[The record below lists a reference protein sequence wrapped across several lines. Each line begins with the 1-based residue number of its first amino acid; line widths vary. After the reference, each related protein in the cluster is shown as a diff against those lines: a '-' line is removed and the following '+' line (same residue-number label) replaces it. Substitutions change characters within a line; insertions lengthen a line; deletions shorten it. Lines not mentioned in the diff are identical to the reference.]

1 MADLFGGLMGA
12 LKKVV
17 LTTKEVS
24 PENPLQDM
32 VFERGVYEFF
42 DEKGKQAD
50 LGKWVT
56 IKMRDMQCCCIAVAA
71 MYCCATVQL
80 FVVETKAL
88 STVETAHLLCASYT
102 GHL

>member
-50 LGKWVT
+50 LGK
-56 IKMRDMQCCCIAVAA
+56 
-71 MYCCATVQL
+71 
-80 FVVETKAL
+80 
-88 STVETAHLLCASYT
+88 
-102 GHL
+102 